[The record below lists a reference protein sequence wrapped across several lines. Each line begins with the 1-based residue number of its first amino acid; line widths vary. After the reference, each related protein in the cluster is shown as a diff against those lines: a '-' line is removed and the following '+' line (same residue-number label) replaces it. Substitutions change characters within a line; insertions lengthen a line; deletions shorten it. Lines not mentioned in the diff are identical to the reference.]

1 MSIKESPPRDFHAY
15 IKDRLKSME
24 ASGLLWKPRTLE
36 GPSTVWTKVQG
47 RKVLVLSSNNY
58 LSLSTHPRLIEAA
71 RDAIREYGVGSGSV
85 RAIAGTMKLHLELEE
100 KLSEYKRKEASIV
113 FPSGFMAN
121 SGSIPALVGQG
132 DLIVSDELNHGSII
146 DGVRLARAERM
157 IFPHKNVEKL
167 RQLLEENSPKYNRI
181 LIVTDGVFS
190 MDGDIAPVPELNR
203 VAKKYGAL
211 LYVDDAHGDGVLGES
226 GRGVIN
232 HFKLEG
238 EDIIEMG
245 TFSKAYGVV
254 GGYISATE
262 DIVAYLKNTARTYLL
277 TGSTP
282 PPVAAACKAAL
293 EVCEEEPQLIESL
306 WKNTRYFK
314 DALRKLGFNIGQSE
328 TPITPIMIGDNERAN
343 KMAEE
348 MFNKGILVLPIVYPM
363 VAQGTARIRTQ
374 VNARHTEEDLDLAVG
389 AFESVAKK
397 LDVI

>member
-1 MSIKESPPRDFHAY
+1 MSIEESPPRDFHAY

-71 RDAIREYGVGSGSV
+71 MDAIREYGIGSGSV

-181 LIVTDGVFS
+181 LIITDGVFS

-262 DIVAYLKNTARTYLL
+262 DIVTYLKNTARTYLL

>member
-1 MSIKESPPRDFHAY
+1 MSIEESPPRDFHAY

-71 RDAIREYGVGSGSV
+71 RDAIREYGIGSGSV

-181 LIVTDGVFS
+181 LIITDGVFS

-262 DIVAYLKNTARTYLL
+262 DIVTYLKNTARTYLL

-282 PPVAAACKAAL
+282 PPVVAACKAAL

>member
-1 MSIKESPPRDFHAY
+1 MSIEESPPRDFHAY

-181 LIVTDGVFS
+181 LIITDGVFS

-328 TPITPIMIGDNERAN
+328 TPITPIMVGDNERAN

>member
-1 MSIKESPPRDFHAY
+1 MSSQIPSSRDFHAY
-15 IKDRLKSME
+15 IKARLKDME
-24 ASGLLWKPRTLE
+24 ANDLLWRPRTLE
-36 GPSTVWTKVQG
+36 GPSTVWTRVQG

-58 LSLSTHPRLIEAA
+58 LSLSTHPRLIEATME
-71 RDAIREYGVGSGSV
+71 AIKKYGVGSGSV

-100 KLSEYKRKEASIV
+100 KLAEYKRKEASIV

-146 DGVRLARAERM
+146 DGVRLARADRM

-167 RQLLEENSPKYNRI
+167 EQLLEENSPKYNRI
-181 LIVTDGVFS
+181 LIITDGVFS
-190 MDGDIAPVPELNR
+190 MDGDIAPVPGLNK
-203 VAKKYGAL
+203 VAKEYGAM

-226 GRGVIN
+226 GRGVVS
-232 HFKLEG
+232 HFGLEG

-254 GGYISATE
+254 GGYISASG
-262 DIVAYLKNTARTYLL
+262 DIISYLKNAARTYLL

-282 PPVAAACKAAL
+282 PPVAAACRAAL
-293 EVCEEEPQLIESL
+293 EVCESEPQLIESL

-314 DALRKLGFNIGQSE
+314 DGLRKLGFNIGQSE
-328 TPITPIMIGDNERAN
+328 TPITPIIIGDNARTN
-343 KMAEE
+343 RMAEE
-348 MFNKGILVLPIVYPM
+348 IFEKGILVLPIVYPM

-374 VNARHTEEDLDLAVG
+374 VNAKHTIEDLDLAMGV
-389 AFESVAKK
+389 FERVAKK
-397 LDVI
+397 LGII